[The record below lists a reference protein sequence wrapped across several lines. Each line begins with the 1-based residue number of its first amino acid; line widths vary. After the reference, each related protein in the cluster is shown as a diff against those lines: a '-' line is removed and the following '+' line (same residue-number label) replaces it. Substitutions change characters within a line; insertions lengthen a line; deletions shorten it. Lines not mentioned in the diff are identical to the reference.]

1 MNVKN
6 RARNH
11 HHRGAGSGVA
21 HKRGMEIVPELFVCG
36 DHGVLLPAPI
46 GGRKSEVLRLM
57 EAVIVFFLSLR
68 KAYPSPSAPSREKII
83 GRTTRQPTT
92 TDIFFFILDCV
103 RRSRRDRFPSKDKN
117 NMEVKEYENSSNLR
131 KIFLR

>member
-21 HKRGMEIVPELFVCG
+21 RKRGMEIVPELFVRG
-36 DHGVLLPAPI
+36 DRGVLLPAQI
-46 GGRKSEVLRLM
+46 GGRESEVLRLM
-57 EAVIVFFLSLR
+57 ETVIIFFLSLR
-68 KAYPSPSAPSREKII
+68 KAYPSPSAPSRGKII
-83 GRTTRQPTT
+83 GRTTRQLTT

-103 RRSRRDRFPSKDKN
+103 RRSRRDWFPSKDKKQYGGKR
-117 NMEVKEYENSSNLR
+117 V
-131 KIFLR
+131 

>member
-11 HHRGAGSGVA
+11 HHRGAGSGIA
-21 HKRGMEIVPELFVCG
+21 HERGMEIVPELFVRG
-36 DHGVLLPAPI
+36 DHGILLPAQI
-46 GGRKSEVLRLM
+46 GGRESEVLRLM
-57 EAVIVFFLSLR
+57 EAFIVFFLSMR
-68 KAYPSPSAPSREKII
+68 KAYPSPSASSREKII

-92 TDIFFFILDCV
+92 TDIFSSSLTAFAVLGVIGF
-103 RRSRRDRFPSKDKN
+103 RRKTKN
-117 NMEVKEYENSSNLR
+117 NMEVKEYENSSDLR

>member
-1 MNVKN
+1 MDVKN

-11 HHRGAGSGVA
+11 HHREAGSGFA
-21 HKRGMEIVPELFVCG
+21 HKRGMEIVPEFFVRG
-36 DHGVLLPAPI
+36 DRGVLLPAQI
-46 GGRKSEVLRLM
+46 GGRESEVLRLM

-83 GRTTRQPTT
+83 GRKIKQSTT

-103 RRSRRDRFPSKDKN
+103 RRSRRDRFPSKDKKQYGGKR
-117 NMEVKEYENSSNLR
+117 V
-131 KIFLR
+131 